1 MTAAST
7 PFLAGNWKM
16 NGDLASARRLASEV
30 SLAAKSARPGVR
42 VAVFPPFVHLAV
54 VAEVLKGSPVEL
66 GAQNCYGENQGAFTG
81 EVSPAQLKDAGC
93 GLVLVGHSER
103 RHVMGETDE
112 AVARKIKAALAAGL
126 EPLLCLGETLAQ
138 REAGQTSEILGRQA
152 RSALGDLT
160 PEQRARVTVAYEP
173 VWAIG
178 TGKTATPEQARQA
191 HSLIRAAVSG
201 IPRIL
206 YGGSVK
212 PDNISGILAM
222 TGVDGALVGGA
233 SLDAA
238 AFAAMIRA
246 A

>member
-1 MTAAST
+1 MTT

-16 NGDLASARRLASEV
+16 HGTLAAARQLAQAVAQASA
-30 SLAAKSARPGVR
+30 PGVR
-42 VAVFPPFVHLAV
+42 IAVFPPFVHLAA
-54 VAEVLKGSPVEL
+54 VAEALKGSPVEL

-81 EVSPAQLKDAGC
+81 EVSPVQLKDAGC
-93 GLVLVGHSER
+93 GLVLIGHSER

-112 AVARKIKAALAAGL
+112 MVAKKLKAALAAGL
-126 EPLLCLGETLAQ
+126 EPVFCLGETLAE
-138 REAGQTSEILGRQA
+138 REAGKTSEVLGRQA
-152 RSALGDLT
+152 RASLGGLA
-160 PEQRARVTVAYEP
+160 PAELARLTVAYEP

-212 PDNISGILAM
+212 PDNLASLLGQA
-222 TGVDGALVGGA
+222 GVDGALVGGA

-238 AFAAMIRA
+238 AFAAMIRTA
-246 A
+246 AGRTA